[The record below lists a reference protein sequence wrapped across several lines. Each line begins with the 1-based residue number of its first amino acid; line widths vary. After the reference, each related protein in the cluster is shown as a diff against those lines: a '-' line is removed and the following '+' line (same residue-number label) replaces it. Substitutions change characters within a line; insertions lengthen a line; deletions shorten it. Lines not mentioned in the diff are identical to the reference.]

1 MWRSPG
7 QGSPALVKRD
17 LVTAHMDV
25 PNPGLS
31 VANRVRRT
39 MELTFEQA
47 RVLGSLIEKQ
57 MTTPDYYPMTVN
69 ALVAACN
76 QKNNREPVTA
86 FDETD
91 IQRLLAE
98 LNDLDLS
105 RFTRQSGGRTLK
117 YLHRAP
123 DTLGVDDEQ
132 LAILAIMMLRG
143 PQTLSELKSRT
154 DRYVDF
160 ASIESVAERVDD
172 LMTRDEPL
180 VELLARA
187 SGQREDR
194 YMTLLVPDHPA
205 SAERTFVTAA
215 PQATTAPQPTDP
227 AGRDLATRVAD
238 LEGTVEFLLAELGLE
253 PPDG

>member
-1 MWRSPG
+1 
-7 QGSPALVKRD
+7 
-17 LVTAHMDV
+17 
-25 PNPGLS
+25 
-31 VANRVRRT
+31 

-69 ALVAACN
+69 ALGAACN

-86 FDETD
+86 FDDSD
-91 IQRLLAE
+91 IERILSD
-98 LNDLDLS
+98 LNDLDLT

-117 YLHRAP
+117 YLHKAQ

-143 PQTLSELKSRT
+143 PQTIAELKSRT

-160 ASIESVAERVDD
+160 ASLAAVEERIND
-172 LMTRDEPL
+172 LITRDEQL
-180 VELLARA
+180 VVLLPRA

-194 YMTLLVPDHPA
+194 FMTLLVPDHPA
-205 SAERTFVTAA
+205 
-215 PQATTAPQPTDP
+215 ATTAGERTVVTATPSP
-227 AGRDLATRVAD
+227 ATTPEATEPSRSDLESRVAD
-238 LEGTVEFLLAELGLE
+238 LERTVEFLVTELGLGRQMTE
-253 PPDG
+253 DSTGK

>member
-1 MWRSPG
+1 
-7 QGSPALVKRD
+7 
-17 LVTAHMDV
+17 
-25 PNPGLS
+25 
-31 VANRVRRT
+31 

-69 ALVAACN
+69 ALVAASN

-91 IQRLLAE
+91 VQRLLGE
-98 LNDLDLS
+98 LNDLDLA

-117 YLHRAP
+117 YVHRAP

-154 DRYVDF
+154 ERYVDF
-160 ASIESVAERVDD
+160 GSIEAVAERVDD
-172 LMTRDEPL
+172 LVTRDEPL
-180 VELLARA
+180 VELLPRA

-205 SAERTFVTAA
+205 ATAAERMVVS
-215 PQATTAPQPTDP
+215 TAPQPNTTSEP
-227 AGRDLATRVAD
+227 AGPDLAARVTD
-238 LEGTVEFLLAELGLE
+238 LERTVSFLLEELGLE
-253 PPDG
+253 APET

>member
-1 MWRSPG
+1 
-7 QGSPALVKRD
+7 
-17 LVTAHMDV
+17 
-25 PNPGLS
+25 
-31 VANRVRRT
+31 

-91 IQRLLAE
+91 IQRLLNE
-98 LNDLDLS
+98 LNELDLT

-123 DTLGVDDEQ
+123 DTLEVDDEQ
-132 LAILAIMMLRG
+132 LAILSIMMLRG
-143 PQTLSELKSRT
+143 PQTLAELKSRT
-154 DRYVDF
+154 ERYVDF
-160 ASIESVAERVDD
+160 ASIEAVAERVDD

-180 VELLARA
+180 VELLPRA

-205 SAERTFVTAA
+205 AVEAGPTAAAARPQAAAAPDEPSLMSRVEELERT
-215 PQATTAPQPTDP
+215 
-227 AGRDLATRVAD
+227 VAY
-238 LEGTVEFLLAELGLE
+238 LLDQLGLE
-253 PPDG
+253 PGPTAREEQSAGNG

>member
-1 MWRSPG
+1 MF
-7 QGSPALVKRD
+7 
-17 LVTAHMDV
+17 
-25 PNPGLS
+25 
-31 VANRVRRT
+31 

-57 MTTPDYYPMTVN
+57 MTTPDYYPLTVN

-91 IQRLLAE
+91 IERLLGE
-98 LNDLDLS
+98 LNDLDLA
-105 RFTRQSGGRTLK
+105 RFTRQSSGRTLK

-143 PQTLSELKSRT
+143 PQTIAELKSRT
-154 DRYVDF
+154 ERYVDF
-160 ASIESVAERVDD
+160 RSVEAVQARVDD

-180 VELLARA
+180 VVQVPRVT
-187 SGQREDR
+187 GQREDR
-194 YMTLLVPDHPA
+194 FMTVLVPAHPVA
-205 SAERTFVTAA
+205 AAEHTVFGAA
-215 PQATTAPQPTDP
+215 PPAATTSEATEPSTS
-227 AGRDLATRVAD
+227 DLESRVAD
-238 LEGTVEFLLAELGLE
+238 LERTVEFLLAELGLE
-253 PPDG
+253 RQMTDDG

>member
-1 MWRSPG
+1 
-7 QGSPALVKRD
+7 
-17 LVTAHMDV
+17 
-25 PNPGLS
+25 
-31 VANRVRRT
+31 

-86 FDETD
+86 FDDTD
-91 IQRLLAE
+91 VERLLVE
-98 LNDLDLS
+98 LNDLDLA

-143 PQTLSELKSRT
+143 PQTLAELKSRT
-154 DRYVDF
+154 ERYVDF
-160 ASIESVAERVDD
+160 PSLDAVEERVDD
-172 LMTRDEPL
+172 LITRDVPL
-180 VELLARA
+180 VEQVPRVT
-187 SGQREDR
+187 GQREER

-205 SAERTFVTAA
+205 GAAGERIVVTAA
-215 PQATTAPQPTDP
+215 PQHTAVSEQTEP
-227 AGRDLATRVAD
+227 ARSGLESRVAD
-238 LEGTVEFLLAELGLE
+238 LERTVAFLLEELGME
-253 PPDG
+253 APGS

>member
-1 MWRSPG
+1 
-7 QGSPALVKRD
+7 
-17 LVTAHMDV
+17 
-25 PNPGLS
+25 
-31 VANRVRRT
+31 

-91 IQRLLAE
+91 IQRLLGE
-98 LNDLDLS
+98 LNDLDLA

-123 DTLGVDDEQ
+123 DTLEVDEEQ
-132 LAILAIMMLRG
+132 LAILSIMMLRG

-154 DRYVDF
+154 ERYVDF
-160 ASIESVAERVDD
+160 ASIDAVAERVDD
-172 LMTRDEPL
+172 LITRDVPL
-180 VELLARA
+180 VELLPRA

-205 SAERTFVTAA
+205 AGASDRGASMTAGPPRVSSPREPSRTSLEARVEHLERTMA
-215 PQATTAPQPTDP
+215 
-227 AGRDLATRVAD
+227 
-238 LEGTVEFLLAELGLE
+238 FLLAELGMELSSE
-253 PPDG
+253 EE

>member
-1 MWRSPG
+1 
-7 QGSPALVKRD
+7 
-17 LVTAHMDV
+17 
-25 PNPGLS
+25 
-31 VANRVRRT
+31 

-57 MTTPDYYPMTVN
+57 MTTPDYYPLTVN

-91 IQRLLAE
+91 VERLLGE
-98 LNDLDLS
+98 LNDLDLA

-132 LAILAIMMLRG
+132 AAILAIMMLRG
-143 PQTLSELKSRT
+143 PQTVAELKSRT
-154 DRYVDF
+154 ERYVDF
-160 ASIESVAERVDD
+160 GSIGAVDERVND

-180 VELLARA
+180 VVQLPRA
-187 SGQREDR
+187 TGQREDR
-194 YMTLLVPDHPA
+194 FMTVLVPDHPA
-205 SAERTFVTAA
+205 SAADSSAPVVAQARPSPLEQRVAA
-215 PQATTAPQPTDP
+215 LEATVAHLLDQLGLDP
-227 AGRDLATRVAD
+227 VAGRGGDT
-238 LEGTVEFLLAELGLE
+238 EEE
-253 PPDG
+253 

>member
-1 MWRSPG
+1 
-7 QGSPALVKRD
+7 
-17 LVTAHMDV
+17 
-25 PNPGLS
+25 
-31 VANRVRRT
+31 
-39 MELTFEQA
+39 MELSFEQA

-91 IQRLLAE
+91 IQRLLGE
-98 LNDLDLS
+98 LNDLDLA

-123 DTLGVDDEQ
+123 DTLEVDDEQ
-132 LAILAIMMLRG
+132 LAILSIMMLRG
-143 PQTLSELKSRT
+143 PQTLAELKSRT
-154 DRYVDF
+154 ERYIDF
-160 ASIESVAERVDD
+160 ASIDAVADRVDD

-180 VELLARA
+180 VELLPRA

-194 YMTLLVPDHPA
+194 FMTLLVPDHPA
-205 SAERTFVTAA
+205 AVEAGPIAVAARAQAAPTPDEPSLVSRVEALERTVAFLLDQLGLDPGPAA
-215 PQATTAPQPTDP
+215 PEEQS
-227 AGRDLATRVAD
+227 AG
-238 LEGTVEFLLAELGLE
+238 
-253 PPDG
+253 DG

>member
-1 MWRSPG
+1 
-7 QGSPALVKRD
+7 
-17 LVTAHMDV
+17 
-25 PNPGLS
+25 
-31 VANRVRRT
+31 

-76 QKNNREPVTA
+76 QKNNRDPVTA

-98 LNDLDLS
+98 LNGLDLA

-117 YLHRAP
+117 YVHRAP

-132 LAILAIMMLRG
+132 LAILSIMMLRG

-154 DRYVDF
+154 ERYVDF
-160 ASIESVAERVDD
+160 RSIESVAERVDD

-180 VELLARA
+180 VELLPRA

-205 SAERTFVTAA
+205 STTAERSVVSVTAPPAAA
-215 PQATTAPQPTDP
+215 PETPEAA
-227 AGRDLATRVAD
+227 RSDLESRVAD
-238 LEGTVEFLLAELGLE
+238 LEHTVEFLLAELGLE